1 MRKRIFYF
9 LVLVFIAADA
19 YAQSSAFYPDIL
31 LLKIK
36 PQYKEVA
43 TINSINNTTLHQV
56 LQQLQ
61 QYELRQ
67 KFPTHD
73 GQLETTNKFGDRKVD
88 LSLWYSLKYNS
99 DLPPNKIKSLLMQ
112 TAVFQYVER
121 RPIDYPLYRPND
133 PYIGRQYYLR
143 TIHAFDA
150 WNLEKGDSNVVV
162 GIVDTGIDKLH
173 QDLIHGIK
181 YNYQDTVDGIDNDN
195 DGFIDNFCGWDMG
208 NHDNNTQWQV
218 LGHGV
223 FVSGFVS
230 AVPNNHI
237 GIAGVGYNTKV
248 LPVKVDDSLGV
259 LVADYEG
266 IVYAADHGVTIIN
279 CSWGGTFSG
288 AFGRD
293 VVNYASNNK
302 GALVVAAAG
311 NSNNDVYL
319 YPASYANV
327 MSCAGTDSL
336 DQRWQYSSYG
346 HQVDICAP
354 ATYVYSTWI
363 NNSYSTSHGTS
374 FSSPIVAGVA
384 ALVKAHFPTM
394 TNWQI
399 REQLRN
405 TADNIDTIAANI
417 STAGEMGTGRV
428 NAYKALIDTL
438 KPGLRFKNRLV
449 QQSNDTLYISGS
461 FINYLHTSSSNLQAS
476 ISINSTYLVPIN
488 NTYTLGSLNTYSSIY
503 KSKVFSAR
511 IMPNIPIGFY
521 VDVKVS
527 YTDTNYSSF
536 EYFRVHID
544 KASGTLDTNKIVTSV
559 NSYST
564 IGFVNGS
571 RMEGKGFTYKLG
583 RNLLA
588 FGGLLVGDASNRVSN
603 NIYGIS
609 GSYDNDFV
617 PISPALRIDTPSLG
631 TQEWLN
637 EYNDNNA
644 GFSKLNIQVNQR
656 SYAFKQSPLD
666 KIVFLEYSIINRG
679 NNALNNIRVG
689 LFMDW
694 DIWKSYAN
702 KADFDSSLNLAYTY
716 PTTGGSYA
724 GIQWLSNRKAN
735 CYNMDNDGSG
745 NSINIYDGF
754 MNFEKWTCLTT
765 PRHHAGLKHSYGN
778 DVSNILSAG
787 PYSIAQG
794 DTLKLTFALLA
805 GDYKSDIELSA
816 QAAKDWFFNTAAIRE
831 QSSLAGVHLLSCSP
845 NPFTDVARLS
855 FVVRKPCRLKVELFD
870 AYGRSVKMVAN
881 AKFERGEHQLQLN
894 SKGMKSGVYYCKLTT
909 SKEVISQKIILQK

>member
-1 MRKRIFYF
+1 MRNRIFYF

-43 TINSINNTTLHQV
+43 TINSINNTTLQQA

-61 QYELRQ
+61 HYELRQ

-73 GQLETTNKFGDRKVD
+73 GQLETTNKFGDRKID
-88 LSLWYSLKYNS
+88 LSLWYTLKYNS
-99 DLPPNKIKSLLMQ
+99 DLPLKKIQSLLMH
-112 TAVFQYVER
+112 TSVFQYVEQ
-121 RPIDYPLYRPND
+121 RPKDYLLYIPND

-173 QDLIHGIK
+173 PDLIHGIK
-181 YNYQDTVDGIDNDN
+181 YNYQDTIDGIDNDN

-208 NHDNNTQWQV
+208 NNDNNTQWQV

-266 IVYAADHGVTIIN
+266 IVYAADHGATIIN
-279 CSWGGTFSG
+279 CSWGGTFAG

-293 VVNYASNNK
+293 VVNYATNNK

-394 TNWQI
+394 TNWQL

-405 TADNIDTIAANI
+405 AADNIDTIAANI
-417 STAGEMGTGRV
+417 STAGEMGAGRV

-461 FINYLHTSSSNLQAS
+461 FINYLHPSSSNLQAS
-476 ISINSTYLVPIN
+476 ISINSSYLIPIN
-488 NTYTLGSLNTYSSIY
+488 NTYTLGNINTYASIY

-511 IMPNIPIGFY
+511 IMPNMPIGFY

-536 EYFRVHID
+536 EYFRVYVD

-571 RMEGKGFTYKLG
+571 RMEGKGFSYKLG

-609 GSYDNDFV
+609 GSYDNNFV
-617 PISPALRIDTPSLG
+617 PISPALKVDTSSLG
-631 TQEWLN
+631 AQEWLN

-666 KIVFLEYSIINRG
+666 KIVFLEYSIINKG

-716 PTTGGSYA
+716 STLGGSYA
-724 GIQWLSNRKAN
+724 GIQWLSNQKAN
-735 CYNMDNDGSG
+735 CYNIDNDGSG

-765 PRHHAGLKHSYGN
+765 SRYHAGLKHSYGN

-805 GDYKSDIELSA
+805 GDYKLDIELSA
-816 QAAKDWFFNTAAIRE
+816 QAAKDWFFNTAGIRA

-845 NPFTDVARLS
+845 NPFTDVAKLS

-870 AYGRSVKMVAN
+870 AYGRSVKVVAN
-881 AKFERGEHQLQLN
+881 AKFEQGEHQLQLN